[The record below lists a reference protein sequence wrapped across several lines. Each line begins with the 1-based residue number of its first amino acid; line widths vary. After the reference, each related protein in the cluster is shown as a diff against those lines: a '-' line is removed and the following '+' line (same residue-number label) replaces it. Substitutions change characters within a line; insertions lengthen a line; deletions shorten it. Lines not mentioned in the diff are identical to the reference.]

1 MKKQVLS
8 LLMVMLLVFGSLTG
22 CSGGGNSSGDGES
35 STAAENSA
43 QEEVSQGNESQGGSI
58 ENMNAEGL
66 PIVNDKIELSIF
78 QYCRDTDQIDWENLW
93 FYQQLEEETN
103 IHVTFDVATASDWS
117 TKLNLMLV
125 SGEYND
131 IVMNR
136 DVIDEEEYGVVQGI
150 FIPLDDLIAEYM
162 PIYSERVAMDPS
174 IVESLKAS
182 DGKTYSIGYI
192 VAQDIHTGN
201 MDFINQTWLDNLGL
215 EMPTTVEEL
224 TEVLRAFR
232 DEDANGNG
240 DPNDEYPF
248 EAVLKDFYKMS
259 LSFFGVPENDQ
270 WVSIDDNAQVRLN
283 ARMDAYR
290 DALEWMN
297 LLYTE
302 GLVDQEVL
310 TQDSTN
316 VDSKLLEGNA
326 GLIARWRLL
335 SHGIDEVKD
344 DFTLMVPVSAEGYS
358 AKMNTTMEVA
368 TPCALIT
375 STNPYPEITARW
387 LDNLLETQ
395 TAYEGYYGPEGEVWS
410 YNENGKV
417 EIGPEGDQAA
427 VQYAPGVN
435 SLFYGPAEWC
445 FETFE
450 VPDYRLEK
458 AEYDDI
464 YTEAGVYET
473 YPADYLF
480 KLVTLTSEENTT
492 LNLHLTDLTNL
503 ITEMI
508 SNSIMTGVT
517 DESWETFQNNLT
529 GAGADDYVAV
539 YQAALDRYLAQAE

>member
-1 MKKQVLS
+1 
-8 LLMVMLLVFGSLTG
+8 
-22 CSGGGNSSGDGES
+22 
-35 STAAENSA
+35 
-43 QEEVSQGNESQGGSI
+43 
-58 ENMNAEGL
+58 
-66 PIVNDKIELSIF
+66 
-78 QYCRDTDQIDWENLW
+78 
-93 FYQQLEEETN
+93 
-103 IHVTFDVATASDWS
+103 
-117 TKLNLMLV
+117 
-125 SGEYND
+125 
-131 IVMNR
+131 
-136 DVIDEEEYGVVQGI
+136 
-150 FIPLDDLIAEYM
+150 
-162 PIYSERVAMDPS
+162 
-174 IVESLKAS
+174 
-182 DGKTYSIGYI
+182 
-192 VAQDIHTGN
+192 
-201 MDFINQTWLDNLGL
+201 
-215 EMPTTVEEL
+215 
-224 TEVLRAFR
+224 
-232 DEDANGNG
+232 
-240 DPNDEYPF
+240 
-248 EAVLKDFYKMS
+248 MS

-435 SLFYGPAEWC
+435 SLFYGPAEWY

>member
-8 LLMVMLLVFGSLTG
+8 LVMVLLLILGSLAG
-22 CSGGGNSSGDGES
+22 CSGGENSSGGGES
-35 STAAENSA
+35 SAAEQN
-43 QEEVSQGNESQGGSI
+43 QSQAEESQGGTTS
-58 ENMNAEGL
+58 NMNAEGL
-66 PIVNDKIELSIF
+66 PIVNDKVELSIF
-78 QYCRDTDQIDWENLW
+78 QYCRDNDQIDWENLW
-93 FYQQLEEETN
+93 FYEQLEEETN
-103 IHVTFDVATASDWS
+103 IHITFDVATATDWA

-136 DVIDEEEYGVVQGI
+136 DGNGVDVEEYGVVQKI
-150 FIPLDDLIAEYM
+150 FVPLDDLIAEYM

-182 DGKTYSIGYI
+182 DGQTYSMGYI
-192 VAQDIHTGN
+192 VAQDIHCGN
-201 MDFINQTWLDNLGL
+201 MDFINKTWLDNLGL
-215 EMPTTVEEL
+215 EMPETVDEL

-232 DEDANGNG
+232 DQDANGNG
-240 DPNDEYPF
+240 DAGDEYPF

-270 WVSIDDNAQVRLN
+270 WVSIDDDAQVRLN
-283 ARMDAYR
+283 ARMDGYR
-290 DALEWMN
+290 DALEWMH
-297 LLYTE
+297 LLYEE

-316 VDSKLLEGNA
+316 VDSKLLEGRA

-344 DFTLMVPVSAEGYS
+344 DFTLMVPVDAEGYS

-375 STNPYPEITARW
+375 CTNEYPEITARW

-395 TAYEGYYGPEGEVWS
+395 TAYEGYYGPEGEIWS
-410 YNENGKV
+410 YNENGKA
-417 EIGPEGDQAA
+417 EIRPEGDQGGTA
-427 VQYAPGVN
+427 YAPGVN
-435 SLFYGPAEWC
+435 SLFYGPAEWY

-480 KLVTLTSEENTT
+480 KLVTLTSDENTT

-517 DESWETFQNNLT
+517 DDSWNTFQNNLT

-539 YQAALDRYLAQAE
+539 YQAALDRYLADQ